1 MKTIEDVIRKHLE
14 DKDMSQSD
22 LCRALRDLGLP
33 VNRSTVSRWLSGQK
47 VPTRDNWAG
56 ICKALGLKGRKMSA
70 ACRVYAGIVEPE
82 PEPEV
87 DHAEE

>member
-1 MKTIEDVIRKHLE
+1 MKTIEDVIRKNLE

-47 VPTRDNWAG
+47 VPSRDNWAG

-82 PEPEV
+82 PEV
-87 DHAEE
+87 ADGEE

>member
-1 MKTIEDVIRKHLE
+1 MKTIEDVIRTHLE

-47 VPTRDNWAG
+47 VPSRDNWAG

-70 ACRVYAGIVEPE
+70 ACRVYAGIVEPA
-82 PEPEV
+82 PGGS
-87 DHAEE
+87 DGEE